1 VFFLLGAE
9 VGGEQVAGGAG
20 AGVLGEVDEINGR
33 AALVVE
39 IGDFFLE
46 LGGGVFEFERDR
58 ALVGLDVFWVS
69 VSVQVSP
76 FNIPGISRCAGL
88 HFLADGLAF
97 FAVGA
102 HEFVVEL
109 EVHPHAGGDAKQGA
123 ETQVVFRGAA
133 AFALFHLG
141 EVGGGNAAAAGDLR
155 LGQAGFLKRVAEGL
169 GEEVEQRDELRF
181 LFHGGGS
188 MIVGDLDVGGGA
200 VFPAEDD
207 APLLVDADAPESLE
221 IARE

>member
-1 VFFLLGAE
+1 M
-9 VGGEQVAGGAG
+9 
-20 AGVLGEVDEINGR
+20 
-33 AALVVE
+33 
-39 IGDFFLE
+39 
-46 LGGGVFEFERDR
+46 
-58 ALVGLDVFWVS
+58 
-69 VSVQVSP
+69 
-76 FNIPGISRCAGL
+76 

-109 EVHPHAGGDAKQGA
+109 EVHPQAGGDAEEGA
-123 ETQVVFRGAA
+123 QAQIIFGGAA

-141 EVGGGNAAAAGDLR
+141 EVGRGNAAAAGDLR
-155 LGQAGFLKRVAEGL
+155 LGQAGFLKRFAEGL

-188 MIVGDLDVGGGA
+188 VIVGDLHVGSGA

-221 IARE
+221 ITRE

>member
-1 VFFLLGAE
+1 M
-9 VGGEQVAGGAG
+9 
-20 AGVLGEVDEINGR
+20 
-33 AALVVE
+33 
-39 IGDFFLE
+39 
-46 LGGGVFEFERDR
+46 
-58 ALVGLDVFWVS
+58 
-69 VSVQVSP
+69 
-76 FNIPGISRCAGL
+76 
-88 HFLADGLAF
+88 HFLADGFAF

-109 EVHPHAGGDAKQGA
+109 EVHPHAGGDAEEG
-123 ETQVVFRGAA
+123 TQAQIVFGGAA

-141 EVGGGNAAAAGDLR
+141 EVGRGNAAAAGNFR
-155 LGQAGFLKRVAEGL
+155 LGEVGFPKRFAEGL

-188 MIVGDLDVGGGA
+188 VIVGDLDVGGGA

-221 IARE
+221 ISREGFETVGRWLAELVDSNDPVKLKESCRLATCRI